1 MAKLT
6 GPPPPRF
13 RKHVNFSNVD
23 LGEVTKAN
31 FPCYTQIVR
40 HLGYSAIRRSR
51 TFMVGIDDHQY
62 SYEALRWLFDKFVDD
77 GDEIVCVRV
86 IEKDVKVFEIDKK
99 LREFQKE
106 ANTEVE
112 RIKGI
117 CGDRAISIVL
127 EYGVGKLH
135 STFQRLV
142 CRARLRS
149 PSLCPLCSAANLL
162 E

>member
-6 GPPPPRF
+6 GDDPRRF
-13 RKHVNFSNVD
+13 RKHVNFSNVH
-23 LGEVTKAN
+23 LGEPTKSN
-31 FPCYTQIVR
+31 FPCYTQIIR
-40 HLGYSAIRRSR
+40 HLGFASIRRSR

-62 SYEALRWLFDKFVDD
+62 SDEALHWLFDKFVDD
-77 GDEIVCVRV
+77 GDEIVCVKV
-86 IEKDVKVFEIDKK
+86 LEKDVRAFEADRRLK
-99 LREFQKE
+99 EFQRE
-106 ANTEVE
+106 ASAEVE
-112 RIKGI
+112 RIKTI

-142 CRARLRS
+142 CCARLQSQSTFLSRQS
-149 PSLCPLCSAANLL
+149 ANLA